1 MEVEV
6 RYGEMDLAF
15 SLLPGKHVE
24 FKELF
29 YLVEYRTL
37 SYCNDVRKTLP

>member
-6 RYGEMDLAF
+6 RYREMELAF
-15 SLLPGKHVE
+15 SFLPGKHVE
-24 FKELF
+24 FKELL

-37 SYCNDVRKTLP
+37 SYCNDIRKTLP